1 MTETM
6 QDPSVQRVLVVDDRG
21 ENRIALGALLADL
34 DPPVATVEAESGQEA
49 LRLALEHDFAV
60 ILLDVQMPEMDGF
73 EVAELMRGMK
83 RCRNVPILFV
93 TAISK
98 EREHVF
104 RGYEVGAVDYIFKP
118 LQPEI
123 LKAKLRIFLEMDRQ
137 KRELQRLNR
146 ELRETVNEL
155 AAAKGVIERQNV
167 QLREQAIHDHLTGAY
182 NRTHLEEALVQETRI
197 AGETR
202 QPLSLL
208 IMDLDRFKS
217 INDNYGHPF
226 GDTVLEGFAA
236 LVRQVIRG
244 NDIFARYGGEEFLV
258 VMGNAGV
265 ESALAVAERIR
276 SRLEQWR
283 FECEGEAVRVTV
295 SIGLSCCDGDD
306 EVCLEEQLKRA
317 DEALY
322 AAKGAGRNRVMV
334 AE

>member
-1 MTETM
+1 MNLLT
-6 QDPSVQRVLVVDDRG
+6 QKILVVDDRG
-21 ENRIALGALLADL
+21 ENRVALSALLDL
-34 DPPVATVEAESGQEA
+34 LDGDIQVVEADSGQEA

-73 EVAELMRGMK
+73 EVAELMRGIK

-123 LKAKLRIFLEMDRQ
+123 LLAKLRIFLEMDRQ

-146 ELRETVNEL
+146 ELQEAVNEL
-155 AAAKGVIERQNV
+155 ASAKATIENQNA
-167 QLREQAIHDHLTGAY
+167 QLRERAVRDALTGAY
-182 NRTHLEEALVQETRI
+182 NRGHLDEALQQERRL
-197 AGETR
+197 AGETH

-208 IMDLDRFKS
+208 LMDLDHFKR
-217 INDNYGHPF
+217 INDNYGHLF
-226 GDTVLEGFAA
+226 GDYVLESFASE
-236 LVRQVIRG
+236 VRQVIRG

-258 VMGNAGV
+258 VMGGAAAD
-265 ESALAVAERIR
+265 SALAVAERIR
-276 SRLEQWR
+276 ARAEGHP
-283 FECEGEAVRVTV
+283 FEFEGKPVRVTV
-295 SIGLSCCDGDD
+295 SIGVASCAGDND
-306 EVCLEEQLKRA
+306 RCLERQLLAA

-322 AAKGAGRNRVMV
+322 AAKGAGRNRVEL
-334 AE
+334 ARA